1 MYSAVTE
8 VTCAASEERR
18 PTGTC
23 DQGEEIRCPST
34 LRPTLSRVAIG
45 CRWRQLMERSAGTIE
60 HAIHAIHAIH
70 AAAVA
75 VAVAAIRDIV
85 GNVVQ
90 VGVCDGAPS
99 PVYRAPRNEKA
110 STQQPEG
117 CGVDERD

>member
-1 MYSAVTE
+1 
-8 VTCAASEERR
+8 
-18 PTGTC
+18 
-23 DQGEEIRCPST
+23 
-34 LRPTLSRVAIG
+34 
-45 CRWRQLMERSAGTIE
+45 MERSGGTIE

-70 AAAVA
+70 AAVVVA
-75 VAVAAIRDIV
+75 VAIRDIV

-117 CGVDERD
+117 CGVDECD

>member
-1 MYSAVTE
+1 VYRAVTE
-8 VTCAASEERR
+8 VARAASEERR

-45 CRWRQLMERSAGTIE
+45 CRWRQLMERSGGTIE

-70 AAAVA
+70 AAVVAAV
-75 VAVAAIRDIV
+75 VVVVAIRDIV

-90 VGVCDGAPS
+90 VGVWRRRAQPGLQGA
-99 PVYRAPRNEKA
+99 A
-110 STQQPEG
+110 Q
-117 CGVDERD
+117 

>member
-1 MYSAVTE
+1 VYEAVTE
-8 VTCAASEERR
+8 VTRAASEERR

-45 CRWRQLMERSAGTIE
+45 CRWRQLMERSGGTIE

-70 AAAVA
+70 AVVVA
-75 VAVAAIRDIV
+75 VAVAAVVAIRDIV

-90 VGVCDGAPS
+90 VGVWRRRAQPGLQGA
-99 PVYRAPRNEKA
+99 A
-110 STQQPEG
+110 Q
-117 CGVDERD
+117 

>member
-1 MYSAVTE
+1 
-8 VTCAASEERR
+8 
-18 PTGTC
+18 
-23 DQGEEIRCPST
+23 
-34 LRPTLSRVAIG
+34 
-45 CRWRQLMERSAGTIE
+45 MERSGGTIE
-60 HAIHAIHAIH
+60 HAIHAIH

>member
-1 MYSAVTE
+1 MYRAVTE
-8 VTCAASEERR
+8 VARAASEERR

-45 CRWRQLMERSAGTIE
+45 CRWRQLMERSGGTIE
-60 HAIHAIHAIH
+60 HAIHAIH
-70 AAAVA
+70 AVA

-90 VGVCDGAPS
+90 VGVWRRRAQPGLQGA
-99 PVYRAPRNEKA
+99 A
-110 STQQPEG
+110 Q
-117 CGVDERD
+117 